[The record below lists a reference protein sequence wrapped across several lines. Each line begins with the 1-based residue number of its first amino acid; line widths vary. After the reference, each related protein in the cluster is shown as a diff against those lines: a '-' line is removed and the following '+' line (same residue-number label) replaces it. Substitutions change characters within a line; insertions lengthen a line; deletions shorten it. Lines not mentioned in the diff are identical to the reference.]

1 MKIINLLLVSVLM
14 IMTSCTPTNEDRAE
28 RLVSSCI
35 KDYLTYPDSYESI
48 STHIDSTR
56 VDV

>member
-48 STHIDSTR
+48 STHIDST
-56 VDV
+56 